1 MLTLVS
7 FHGRLG
13 PVILSANNIIQK
25 CCALRESMMFSEWRK
40 GYYIWTGVV
49 VSDLEREMVVMVCCA
64 DPKILLILYFSQTF
78 QLIRHS

>member
-13 PVILSANNIIQK
+13 PVILSANNRIQK

-40 GYYIWTGVV
+40 GYYPDYYICTGVV
-49 VSDLEREMVVMVCCA
+49 PLKRDGGLVVMYWWWWCMCA
-64 DPKILLILYFSQTF
+64 VY
-78 QLIRHS
+78 